1 MRLIN
6 TTDISKELRLN
17 RKNCEITVY
26 YDGDCPLCIKSRNRY
41 EKLSG
46 DAGENVCWFD
56 ITGAEEHL
64 REIGINPQN
73 ALMELHVEDQNH
85 RILSEIDAYILLMK
99 KVPLLRPLVYLID
112 LPVIRPILAKVY
124 HRRVNRRLKRSGRL

>member
-1 MRLIN
+1 M
-6 TTDISKELRLN
+6 N
-17 RKNCEITVY
+17 RKHCDITVY
-26 YDGDCPLCIKSRNRY
+26 YDGTCPLCVESRNRY

-46 DAGENVCWFD
+46 GVGENVCWFD
-56 ITGAEEHL
+56 INGAEEHL

-99 KVPLLRPLVYLID
+99 KVPLLRPLAYLID